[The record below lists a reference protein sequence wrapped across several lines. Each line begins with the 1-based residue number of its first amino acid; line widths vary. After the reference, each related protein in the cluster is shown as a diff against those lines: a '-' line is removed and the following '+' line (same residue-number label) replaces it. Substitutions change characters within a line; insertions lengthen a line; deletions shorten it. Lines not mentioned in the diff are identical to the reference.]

1 MRYRIQKS
9 MFLVLAITLFLS
21 LLLVAGVIY
30 QESLSTMK
38 REVSRE
44 TGYLAEALNLL
55 GDSYEEDITKFSK
68 DSRVT
73 LISSQGVVLYDS
85 LENANAMGDHS
96 SRKEFQDAVEN
107 GRGDSLRMSDTM
119 GKHTYYY
126 AIRLEDGNVIR
137 IAESID
143 TLFPIMMRILPYLLL
158 IAGGMLILAWLLG
171 QYETNKIIRPINEL
185 DIEHPMEN
193 TIYPELTPLL
203 ERIENQKK
211 ENSAAEQIRR
221 EFSANVSH
229 ELKTP
234 LTSISGYAEIMKNGM
249 VREADIPV
257 FSERIYKEA
266 SRLISLVEDIIKIS
280 KLDENVVGLDME
292 EVDLYTMTKEIC
304 HRLAPQAER
313 KKVCVQMSGEPVLV
327 KGIRQILDEMLY
339 NIIENGIK
347 YNKDNGNVDIWVGN
361 TIFGPKVSV
370 ADTGI
375 GVPEEEKD
383 RIFERFYRVDKSHS
397 GETKGTG
404 LGLSIVKH
412 GALLHNVKITV
423 NSEVGEGTKVTL
435 QFPQ

>member
-38 REVSRE
+38 REVSRQ